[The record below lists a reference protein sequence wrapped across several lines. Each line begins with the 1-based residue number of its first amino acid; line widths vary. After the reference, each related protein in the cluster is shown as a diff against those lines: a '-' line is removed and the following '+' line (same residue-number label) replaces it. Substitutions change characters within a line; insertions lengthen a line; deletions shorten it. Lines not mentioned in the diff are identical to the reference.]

1 VLVETVT
8 ASLYTSVIEARSGKE
23 RTVTTEDFIIELFCR
38 VDDIMGDAP
47 KHSQANLYPSEV
59 VTLALLFAL
68 KGVGN
73 RAFYRWLRRDYLSLF
88 PALPD
93 RTRLFRLFN
102 SHRKWI
108 DCFMAEPSM
117 IGVIDTYGIELIH
130 PRREGRSDKQI
141 GRKGKSNWR
150 WIVGGKLCMLLNH
163 LGLVV
168 GWACDTANVYD
179 GTPEAFQALVDHV
192 ADQMLVFSDT
202 GFEKKGWHPTNL
214 KTCERGEWNVRMI
227 VETVLSM
234 LTTVCHFK
242 KVGHRVWSYFVS
254 RVGYTMALF
263 NLLVQWHGLQP
274 DDRGFVR
281 LSIAE
286 FSL

>member
-1 VLVETVT
+1 
-8 ASLYTSVIEARSGKE
+8 
-23 RTVTTEDFIIELFCR
+23 VTTEDFITELFCK
-38 VDDIMGDAP
+38 VDDEMTTACQHP
-47 KHSQANLYPSEV
+47 QAKLKPSEV
-59 VTLALLFAL
+59 VTVALLFAL

-73 RAFYRWLRRDYLSLF
+73 RAFYRWLKRDYLPLF
-88 PALPD
+88 PTLPE

-102 SHRKWI
+102 SHRHWTQQ
-108 DCFMAEPSM
+108 FLAEPSL
-117 IGVIDTYGIELIH
+117 IGIIDSFGIELIH
-130 PRREGRSDKQI
+130 PRREGRSQAQI

-150 WIVGGKLCMLLNH
+150 WIVGAKLCVLLNH

-179 GTPEAFQALVDHV
+179 GSAFQHLVDGV

-202 GFEKKGWHPTNL
+202 GFEKKDWQPTNL
-214 KTCERGEWNVRMI
+214 KICQRGEWNTRMM

-242 KVGHRVWSYFVS
+242 RLGHRVWAYLHS
-254 RVGYTMALF
+254 RLAYTMALF
-263 NLLVQWHGLQP
+263 NILVQWHGLVP
-274 DDRGFVR
+274 DEHGVVQ